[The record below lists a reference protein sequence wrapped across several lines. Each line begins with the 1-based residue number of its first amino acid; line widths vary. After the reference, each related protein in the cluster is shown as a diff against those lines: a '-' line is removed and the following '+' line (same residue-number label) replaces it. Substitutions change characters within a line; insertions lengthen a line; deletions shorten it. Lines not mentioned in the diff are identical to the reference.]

1 MIFKYRYA
9 GRSKSNVLY
18 VPPSKLS
25 WTAAADNRNGNGYS
39 LVLKIFLGFLIGYF
53 SVSKVASKI
62 PLGSSRRERPASSS
76 ESGVA

>member
-39 LVLKIFLGFLIGYF
+39 LVLKKFSGIFDRVFLSIE
-53 SVSKVASKI
+53 
-62 PLGSSRRERPASSS
+62 SRF
-76 ESGVA
+76 